1 MGYVNVS
8 TSAEVMN
15 ALNSVDYNR
24 TRISPDCDC
33 WEKMQTCPAGGGGP
47 AANFRYT
54 ETEDILYDLQ
64 GFNITDWWVN
74 GEVLIDAMQTLIFSN

>member
-8 TSAEVMN
+8 TSAEVMD

-33 WEKMQTCPAGGGGP
+33 WEKMQTCPTGGGGP
-47 AANFRYT
+47 AVNFRYT

-74 GEVLIDAMQTLIFSN
+74 SETPIDTMQICISN